1 MPHVSQL
8 LQAFLHESHS
18 ARGATLSKKAST
30 SKDSST
36 SRYSIVEENQ
46 YHYRGE
52 VEAELLPT
60 DVAEEIVR
68 KLADYDDLRWAFFR
82 ELR

>member
-18 ARGATLSKKAST
+18 ARGAKLKKAST
-30 SKDSST
+30 SKNPSD

-60 DVAEEIVR
+60 DVADEIVR